1 MFCEN
6 CGRKSKPDE
15 KFCADCGTLLRNN
28 MGSVNVGPIPVQN
41 QVVNKKK
48 PKTGLILGIVF
59 GCIALFVALVVGII
73 AIAFSFV
80 SNYETKDYIELG
92 NDKIPT
98 IYSAVGQKD
107 IMSINKSLKEDN
119 YTTTL
124 VYYADDF
131 MAEDLDAYA
140 EVLVAEDFFE
150 AKDETNIFMYVR
162 ESSDKGKVV
171 FVYANYDYANDTLVL
186 TFMKKSGDIDDYV
199 LSNSNGD
206 TIRVGAKGY
215 GFIDVPDTFVR
226 YTGSSTTD
234 EVLQY
239 SNEEKSLLITL
250 SSLENSEFTIDNY
263 VSYFAEDY
271 KDEGATVKLGNEI
284 VDEFNAY
291 TILAAFEDGWITK
304 EWLLTDK
311 NNNLY
316 YIYMGTYDD
325 TYIFDY
331 IESYRIES

>member
-6 CGRKSKPDE
+6 CGRKSNPEE
-15 KFCADCGTLLRNN
+15 KFCADCGTPFRTN
-28 MGSVNVGPIPVQN
+28 MGSFNVGPVPVQN
-41 QVVNKKK
+41 KVVNKNK
-48 PKTGLILGIVF
+48 PKTGLILGIIF

-73 AIAFSFV
+73 AVAFSFV
-80 SNYETKDYIELG
+80 SNYETKEYIELG

-98 IYSAVGQKD
+98 IYSAVGQRD
-107 IMSINKSLKEDN
+107 IMSINKSIKEDN
-119 YTTTL
+119 NTTTL

-131 MAEDLDAYA
+131 TAEDLDAYA
-140 EVLVAEDFFE
+140 EVLLAEDFSE
-150 AKDETNIFMYVR
+150 AKDDTNIFMYVKQ
-162 ESSDKGKVV
+162 SSNEGKLV
-171 FVYANYDYANDTLVL
+171 FVYANYDYANDTLIL

-199 LSNSNGD
+199 FSNSNID

-215 GFIDVPDTFVR
+215 GFIDVPDTIQR
-226 YTGSSTTD
+226 YTASSTTD
-234 EVLQY
+234 DVLQF

-250 SSLENSEFTIDNY
+250 SCLKNSEYTVADY
-263 VSYFAEDY
+263 VAYYADDY
-271 KDEGATVKLGNEI
+271 QDEGATVKLGNET
-284 VDEFNAY
+284 VDEYNAY

-304 EWLLTDK
+304 EWLFMDK

-331 IESYRIES
+331 IESYGTES

>member
-6 CGRKSKPDE
+6 CGRKSNPAE
-15 KFCADCGTLLRNN
+15 KFCADCGTPLRTSNGN
-28 MGSVNVGPIPVQN
+28 VNIGPVPVQN
-41 QVVNKKK
+41 KVVNKKK

-59 GCIALFVALVVGII
+59 GCIALFVALIVGII
-73 AIAFSFV
+73 AVAFSFV
-80 SNYETKDYIELG
+80 NNYETKEYIEIG

-119 YTTTL
+119 NTTTL

-131 MAEDLDAYA
+131 TAEDLDAYS
-140 EVLVAEDFFE
+140 EVLLDEDFSE

-162 ESSDKGKVV
+162 ESSDTGNLV
-171 FVYANYDYANDTLVL
+171 FVYANFDYSNDTLVF
-186 TFMKKSGDIDDYV
+186 TYIKKSGDIDDYV

-215 GFIDVPDTFVR
+215 GFIDVPDTFER

-239 SNEEKSLLITL
+239 SNEEKTLLITL

-271 KDEGATVKLGNEI
+271 KDEGATVKLGNEV
-284 VDEFNAY
+284 VDEYNAY

-304 EWLLTDK
+304 EWLLIDK

-316 YIYMGTYDD
+316 YVYMGTYDD

-331 IESYRIES
+331 IQTYGIES